1 MNILDSE
8 DFFKAGT
15 YFKGKQGVYVIEQPL
30 FKNKAGERMFKVGFA
45 RDSLYKRMRDYKTAY
60 GIIHFKIHAIYEVPE
75 KVVHRRPNFARLT
88 ESRLH
93 YSLQDKLVMKNAETN
108 KQEGEWFYD
117 LPVILTVLKAIDLE
131 YQQDIKQAEDW
142 SIIFTSIKYND
153 VEPDFERLVPEE
165 DISSKMKYLVVQ
177 DREPFKRRKTGKLVK
192 PMSSDFI
199 DYTQKPAKKP
209 KNKK

>member
-1 MNILDSE
+1 MDSE
-8 DFFKAGT
+8 DFFKNET
-15 YFKGKQGVYVIEQPL
+15 YFKGKQGVYIVEQPL
-30 FKNKAGERMFKVGFA
+30 FKDKAGQPMYKVGFA
-45 RDSLYKRMRDYKTAY
+45 RDSLYKRLRDYKTAY
-60 GIIHFKIHAIYEVPE
+60 GIIPFKIHAIYEVPE

-131 YQQDIKQAEDW
+131 YQQDIKQAANW
-142 SIIFTSIKYND
+142 AIQFNSIKYEN

-177 DREPFKRRKTGKLVK
+177 DREPFKRKNTGKLAK
-192 PMSSDFI
+192 PMSGDFI
-199 DYTQKPAKKP
+199 DYTKKPAKKQ
-209 KNKK
+209 KKKK